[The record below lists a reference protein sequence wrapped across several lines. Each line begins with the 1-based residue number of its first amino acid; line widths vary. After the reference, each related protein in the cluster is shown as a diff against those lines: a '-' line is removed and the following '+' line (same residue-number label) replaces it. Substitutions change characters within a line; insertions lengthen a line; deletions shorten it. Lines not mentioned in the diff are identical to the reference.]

1 MLARIEAT
9 ERRQLEDRTRQISD
23 QRRNEERF
31 DEIFEAMR
39 DKRFPDQKVFYDG
52 QVFDATAFAQK
63 HILSAKK
70 SILLIDNWVDVTTLE
85 MLANTAKGVAVEI
98 VTSKKGNRLAASDIA
113 KFNAQHGGLTVRESK
128 AFHDRFLIVDD
139 TSLYLFGASL
149 KDLGAKCFA
158 FTLLDAAEIPHL
170 KARI

>member
-1 MLARIEAT
+1 MPSTAINKRVSAPISVHESETSAITSRILTIRGVQVML
-9 ERRQLEDRTRQISD
+9 DRDLAELYGVETKALNQAVK
-23 QRRNEERF
+23 RNRERF
-31 DEIFEAMR
+31 PERFMFPLSKEEFE
-39 DKRFPDQKVFYDG
+39 KW
-52 QVFDATAFAQK
+52 
-63 HILSAKK
+63 K
-70 SILLIDNWVDVTTLE
+70 SQ
-85 MLANTAKGVAVEI
+85 I

-113 KFNAQHGGLTVRESK
+113 MFNAQHGGLTVRESK

-158 FTLLDAAEIPHL
+158 FTLLNAAEIPLL